1 MNKLQSLLHIGLM
14 GLAAAGGGACMTD
27 EAGPVGPDPFT
38 TLSAADGAQ
47 VDFYELASGGLLVA
61 VKGELPHE
69 LEQRTPL
76 ELYEALAGAPGP
88 AVLREAQARVDA
100 ALAARPPRGSATTD
114 KVSDPGQGGSSLVA
128 ADFRAQ
134 YCSPG
139 AVDFDYCWTEET
151 NNKTVDISGVSW
163 IHSHVNAYTG
173 EIRHS
178 VYQKTL
184 FGWDQVFS
192 EDVTGANYV
201 SLYDTFDD
209 DRYRIEITQAT
220 AAGDRYHLSI
230 HGNQ

>member
-1 MNKLQSLLHIGLM
+1 MNKLQNLGRIGLM
-14 GLAAAGGGACMTD
+14 GLVASGAGACMTE
-27 EAGPVGPDPFT
+27 EAEPLRPAPIT
-38 TLSAADGAQ
+38 TLSLTNGAQ
-47 VDFYELASGGLLVA
+47 VDFYDMAGGGLLVA
-61 VKGELPHE
+61 AKGELSREVEH
-69 LEQRTPL
+69 LKPL
-76 ELYEALAGAPGP
+76 ELYEALADGP
-88 AVLREAQARVDA
+88 APVVLREAQVRVDT
-100 ALAARPPRGSATTD
+100 ALAARPPRGPATTD

-128 ADFRAQ
+128 DDFRAQ
-134 YCSPG
+134 YCSPS

-184 FGWDQVFS
+184 FGWDPVFS

-201 SLYDTFDD
+201 SLYDTFDN